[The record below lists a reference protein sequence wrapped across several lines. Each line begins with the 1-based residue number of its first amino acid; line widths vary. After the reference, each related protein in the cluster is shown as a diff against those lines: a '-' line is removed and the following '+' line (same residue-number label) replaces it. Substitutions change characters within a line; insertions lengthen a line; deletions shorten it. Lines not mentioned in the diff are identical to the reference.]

1 MSTLLTCRNISSHM
15 VVSHIAIIIPCIW
28 WLFGYNSGTYTSH
41 CIDKLMA
48 VTLTASIMIT
58 TTYHYYYE
66 CVFHSIEAKS
76 LIINTIVL
84 NIYMFYRGVQY
95 IYIIFGFGILYML
108 QVTIQN
114 VEKEICIIKYEQYH
128 PYCHYIA
135 GLYVMYCVYLIQ
147 STFTEDISSII
158 TNNPL

>member
-15 VVSHIAIIIPCIW
+15 VVSHVAIIIPCIW

-66 CVFHSIEAKS
+66 CVFHSIEANV
-76 LIINTIVL
+76 LVVNTIML
-84 NIYMFYRGVQY
+84 NIYMYYRGVYYQY
-95 IYIIFGFGILYML
+95 ILYGFCILYCL
-108 QVTIQN
+108 QIAIQK
-114 VEKEICIIKYEQYH
+114 VEKEKGITNYEIYH

-158 TNNPL
+158 TDNPL